1 MATVER
7 DEPLVEDHQE
17 TAAIGPEQILSQFEA
32 ALRDQEDLDEEGFE
46 FLMGHLRDAVE
57 SASLQPELQELDRNT
72 WIRTF
77 DAIVGEHLDESDR
90 NAFIR
95 QLNEAIDPL
104 NSAGVQIATEFARR
118 LQADGETAALN
129 WLAEQRAIEQARTQS
144 PAPASDDAAQRQSIT
159 RSRSRRLRGPPR

>member
-1 MATVER
+1 MAVVEQ
-7 DEPLVEDHQE
+7 EESPVEEHQD
-17 TAAIGPEQILSQFEA
+17 AAGIGPEQILSQFEA
-32 ALRDQEDLDEEGFE
+32 ALREQEDLDEEGFE

-77 DAIVGEHLDESDR
+77 DALVGEHLDEGDR

-104 NSAGVQIATEFARR
+104 SSSGVQIATEFARR
-118 LQADGETAALN
+118 LQAEGEEAALD
-129 WLAEQRAIEQARTQS
+129 WLAEQRALEQARSQ
-144 PAPASDDAAQRQSIT
+144 PRDPASEDTPQRQSIT
-159 RSRSRRLRGPPR
+159 RSRSRRLRGPPM